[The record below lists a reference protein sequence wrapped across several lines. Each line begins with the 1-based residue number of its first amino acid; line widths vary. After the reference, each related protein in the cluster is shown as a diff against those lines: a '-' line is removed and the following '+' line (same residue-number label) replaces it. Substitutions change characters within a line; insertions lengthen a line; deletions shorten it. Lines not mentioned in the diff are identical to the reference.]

1 MKDLPTLLTSRLVLR
16 PLRADDAAQIAQLAG
31 NWNVARLTR
40 QIPFPFSEALASQ
53 FIREQ
58 RSAFNKG
65 QEWTWAVCLKDGLTL
80 VGCVSV
86 TFEKEMAAELGYW
99 IGEAYWG
106 KGYATEAAR
115 AVVNHAFS
123 TCELWELESR
133 HVFGND
139 ASGRVL
145 TKLGFQVVGFTKG
158 TCREAN
164 QDIVL
169 YRQLRAA
176 WIARP
181 DRETF
186 V

>member
-16 PLRADDAAQIAQLAG
+16 PLRADDAVQIAQLAG
-31 NWNVARLTR
+31 NWNVARFTR
-40 QIPFPFSEALASQ
+40 QIPFPFSEELASQ
-53 FIREQ
+53 FVREQ

-86 TFEKEMAAELGYW
+86 MFEKEMTAELGYW
-99 IGEAYWG
+99 VGEAYWG
-106 KGYATEAAR
+106 NGYATEAAR

-123 TCELWELESR
+123 TCELWEMESR

-158 TCREAN
+158 NCREAN

>member
-1 MKDLPTLLTSRLVLR
+1 MKDLPTLLTPHLVLR
-16 PLRADDAAQIAQLAG
+16 PLRPDDAPQIAALAG
-31 NWNVARLTR
+31 NRNVSRFTR
-40 QIPFPFSEALASQ
+40 HIPFPYDEALASQ

-65 QEWTWAVCLKDGLTL
+65 EEWTWAVCLKDGLTL
-80 VGCVSV
+80 VGCISV
-86 TFEKEMAAELGYW
+86 TFAEEMSGELGYW
-99 IGEAYWG
+99 IGEPYWN

-115 AVVNHAFS
+115 AVANHVFS
-123 TCELWELESR
+123 ACEIWELESR
-133 HVFGND
+133 HLFGND

-145 TKLGFQVVGFTKG
+145 TKLGFQVVGFTQENSRG
-158 TCREAN
+158 TPQN
-164 QDIVL
+164 IVL